1 MEENDGQYLDTEY
14 KRYLEIIRPYLG
26 QLLDQD
32 VIEICSAWIQRLSKC
47 KDHEKL
53 LRNKYIFAMC
63 YQLAKGVLEEPFVKE
78 PSADDLCPLV
88 DDENSDEI
96 SSELEYNI
104 VDLEN
109 DHTEMVFKNEKP
121 SYSTILLS
129 GDSDFKTDSIRY
141 QISVKSNKSINSM
154 TYNIPQAVH
163 KQKIMCYNFTTET
176 SDLKSKENVENT
188 YDNCNLKA
196 KTNNVVM
203 KLREIKRDNF
213 MLLNELNTLKE
224 ELRMRKEL
232 SRSRDD
238 ILKVS
243 HATSTHAM
251 SRDSTTALKCKLQE
265 ITEARNTLLDKI
277 TNLQDKLDNFN
288 YMKTHDFEDLGAK
301 HKIEIIN
308 IKTSIREEMK
318 AYYENKLE
326 DLKQEYEKAIKE
338 IQTNNSKEIE
348 QIITEKDDIISEKD
362 KIILSKTI
370 EIEKLSKCI
379 EEHKKHELTLL
390 NNSKFPSKDSDT
402 ENLKRKAEELEKRL
416 NKTEKSKLK
425 YFKAYDIKLANLQ
438 KEKHLIECSFHL
450 ELMRQR
456 AQVIYEM
463 SNEHQTELDSALT
476 KLESKYKEI
485 IANVQST
492 AVQCRIREQMA
503 LESIIQAVCGARNE
517 GMYTNSAQ
525 ATCPSQLTNK
535 ATHSQT
541 RDNNA
546 NRETEIP
553 TIFQSNKV
561 GSVIVSGKSFGEESV
576 VNEYCL
582 DSQKLGEMFEKL
594 YIPQRDTGGD
604 FNKK

>member
-1 MEENDGQYLDTEY
+1 MEENDVQYLDTEY

-47 KDHEKL
+47 KDHEKI

-63 YQLAKGVLEEPFVKE
+63 YQLAKGILEEPFLKE

-88 DDENSDEI
+88 DDENSEEI

-109 DHTEMVFKNEKP
+109 DNTEILFNNKKP

-129 GDSDFKTDSIRY
+129 GDSDFKTDSIRH
-141 QISVKSNKSINSM
+141 QISVKSNKSTNSI
-154 TYNIPQAVH
+154 TYNIPEAVH
-163 KQKIMCYNFTTET
+163 KQKIMCYNFITEI
-176 SDLKSKENVENT
+176 SDPKSKENVDKT
-188 YDNCNLKA
+188 YNYNLRA
-196 KTNNVVM
+196 KTKNFVM
-203 KLREIKRDNF
+203 KLREIKRHNF
-213 MLLNELNTLKE
+213 MLLKELNTLKE
-224 ELRMRKEL
+224 ELRMKNEL
-232 SRSRDD
+232 SCSRDE

-251 SRDSTTALKCKLQE
+251 SRDSTTTLKCKLQE
-265 ITEARNTLLDKI
+265 ITESRNTLLDKI

-288 YMKTHDFEDLGAK
+288 YIKTHEFEDLEAK
-301 HKIEIIN
+301 YKIEIIN
-308 IKTSIREEMK
+308 IKTSEREEMK

-326 DLKQEYEKAIKE
+326 DLKQQYEKAIKE
-338 IQTNNSKEIE
+338 IQANNSIEIE
-348 QIITEKDDIISEKD
+348 QIITKKDEIISEKD
-362 KIILSKTI
+362 KIIFSKTI
-370 EIEKLSKCI
+370 EIDKLSKCI

-390 NNSKFPSKDSDT
+390 NNSNYPSKDSDT

-425 YFKAYDIKLANLQ
+425 CSKAYDIKLANLQ

-456 AQVIYEM
+456 AQVIHEM
-463 SNEHQTELDSALT
+463 SNEHQTEMDSALT

-503 LESIIQAVCGARNE
+503 LESIIQAVYGARNE
-517 GMYTNSAQ
+517 GTYTNSAQ

-535 ATHSQT
+535 ATHNQT

-546 NRETEIP
+546 SRETEIP
-553 TIFQSNKV
+553 TVFQSNKV
-561 GSVIVSGKSFGEESV
+561 GSIIVGGKSFGEESV

-604 FNKK
+604 FSKK